1 MPRPTYTRFLAFV
14 LVVGWAAPLV
24 AADQAPVIGDLRKTG
39 TVKIATSC
47 APAAQESMA
56 QATALLHSFFY
67 DEARRVFEDAAK
79 RDHKC
84 AMAQWGI
91 SMTYWHPLWTPPSP
105 EEMTAGRQ
113 AISKAQALGGKTDIE
128 RGYIAA
134 LAGFYGAKSAPGAAS
149 GEVGLSCHGAT
160 GGGDHPARAIAYEK
174 ALEQLHGQ
182 HPNDVDAATF
192 HALSLLASASPTD
205 KTLRNQ
211 LRATQILEPLWAKN
225 PSHPGIVH
233 YLIHGYDFPPVAEK
247 GLAAAKAYAD
257 IAPWVPHALHM
268 PAHIFTRLGMWN
280 EVIASNLA
288 SADASRQ
295 YAARA
300 HPDATSFEELHA
312 LDYMVY
318 AYLQTGQD
326 AKAKA
331 VVDQIRAVRK
341 TNPEVDFAASYAMGA
356 VPARYALERRQW
368 AEAAALVDP
377 PLPTWMKLPL
387 GAGHLAFARALGAAR
402 AGRVEDARRAIT
414 ELEQVAAVLTEPRQ
428 QYFGKQAA
436 MQVGVVKGFL
446 AEALGRSAEAEKL
459 LRDAADSDD
468 LLGKHPVSPGTLL
481 PSRELLADFLLAK
494 GRAKEALAEYEACL
508 KVNPRRFNTVAGAAR
523 AAESGGDGAAARRY
537 YADLLAIVTPDATR
551 PEVAHARADL
561 AGERRAAR

>member
-1 MPRPTYTRFLAFV
+1 MPIPKPTRCLALV
-14 LVVGWAAPLV
+14 LVVGWAAPIV

-47 APAAQESMA
+47 APAAQEGMA

-67 DEARRVFEDAAK
+67 DEARRVFEEAAK
-79 RDHKC
+79 RDPKC

-105 EEMTAGRQ
+105 EEMAAGRQ
-113 AISKAQALGGKTDIE
+113 AISKAQALGGRTALE

-134 LAGFYGAKSAPGAAS
+134 LAEFYGAPSVPGAAS

-174 ALEQLHGQ
+174 ALGRLHAQ
-182 HPNDVDAATF
+182 HPKDVDAATF

-205 KTLRNQ
+205 KTLKNQ
-211 LRATQILEPLWAKN
+211 LQATQILEPLWAKN

-268 PAHIFTRLGMWN
+268 PAHIFTRLGMWSD
-280 EVIASNLA
+280 VIDSNLA

-318 AYLQTGQD
+318 GYLQTGQD

-331 VVDQIRAVRK
+331 VVDRIRAVRK

-377 PLPTWMKLPL
+377 PLTTWMKLPL

-402 AGRVEDARRAIT
+402 AGRVDDARRAIT
-414 ELEQVAAVLTEPRQ
+414 QLEQVAAVLTEPRQ

-459 LRDAADSDD
+459 LREAADSDD

-508 KVNPRRFNTVAGAAR
+508 KVNPRRFNTVSGAAR
-523 AAESGGDGAAARRY
+523 AAEAGGDVATARRY
-537 YADLLAIVTPDATR
+537 YTELLAIVTPDATR
-551 PEVAHARADL
+551 PEVAHARAYL

>member
-1 MPRPTYTRFLAFV
+1 MPRPTLTRFLMLFL
-14 LVVGWAAPLV
+14 LVASAAPLV
-24 AADQAPVIGDLRKTG
+24 AADQVPVIGDLRKTG

-47 APAAQESMA
+47 APAAQEGMA

-67 DEARRVFEDAAK
+67 DEARRVFEEAAK
-79 RDHKC
+79 RDPKC

-105 EEMTAGRQ
+105 EEMAAGRQ
-113 AISKAQALGGKTDIE
+113 AISNAQSLGGKTAIE

-134 LAGFYGAKSAPGAAS
+134 LAEFYGAQSAPGAAS

-160 GGGDHPARAIAYEK
+160 GGGDHPARAMAYEK
-174 ALEQLHGQ
+174 ALGRLHAQ

-205 KTLRNQ
+205 KTLKNQ

-268 PAHIFTRLGMWN
+268 PAHIFTRLGMWS
-280 EVIASNLA
+280 EVISSNLA

-318 AYLQTGQD
+318 GYLQTGQD
-326 AKAKA
+326 AMAKA

-341 TNPEVDFAASYAMGA
+341 TSPEVDFAASYAMGA

-368 AEAAALVDP
+368 DEAATLVDP

-414 ELEQVAAVLTEPRQ
+414 QLEQVAAVLTEPRQ

-446 AEALGRSAEAEKL
+446 AEAEGRSADAEKL
-459 LRDAADSDD
+459 LREAADSDD

-508 KVNPRRFNTVAGAAR
+508 KVNPRRFNTVSGAAR
-523 AAESGGDGAAARRY
+523 AAEAGGDGATARRY

-551 PEVAHARADL
+551 PEVAHARAYL